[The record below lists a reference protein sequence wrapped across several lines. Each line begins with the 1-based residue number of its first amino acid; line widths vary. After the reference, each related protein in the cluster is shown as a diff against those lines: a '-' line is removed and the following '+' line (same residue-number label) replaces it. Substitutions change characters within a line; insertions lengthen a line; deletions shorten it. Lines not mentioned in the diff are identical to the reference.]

1 MQRILLTPTDS
12 LSNSNNTPA
21 LGTGK
26 TSQLQ
31 GVTLSPTIYIL
42 NSPEDISALNAN
54 ENPII
59 SKSANLLCIPNS
71 TKLQN
76 LNKHWKEQTIR
87 ETENLRAEMIVLKS
101 FAVDQIYMVK
111 KRWNDKDDLLEQI
124 KFFKQ
129 ELKSKDAIIKMILE
143 NYRQTTDD
151 KLQTVKKLLNKII
164 ILI

>member
-1 MQRILLTPTDS
+1 
-12 LSNSNNTPA
+12 
-21 LGTGK
+21 
-26 TSQLQ
+26 
-31 GVTLSPTIYIL
+31 
-42 NSPEDISALNAN
+42 
-54 ENPII
+54 
-59 SKSANLLCIPNS
+59 
-71 TKLQN
+71 
-76 LNKHWKEQTIR
+76 
-87 ETENLRAEMIVLKS
+87 MIVLKS

>member
-1 MQRILLTPTDS
+1 
-12 LSNSNNTPA
+12 
-21 LGTGK
+21 
-26 TSQLQ
+26 
-31 GVTLSPTIYIL
+31 
-42 NSPEDISALNAN
+42 
-54 ENPII
+54 
-59 SKSANLLCIPNS
+59 
-71 TKLQN
+71 
-76 LNKHWKEQTIR
+76 
-87 ETENLRAEMIVLKS
+87 MIVLKS

-129 ELKSKDAIIKMILE
+129 ELKSKDVIIKMILE